1 MPPLL
6 TCPQLSTTLDT
17 KDGVFQLIA
26 HGFCVDPGQS
36 VALTGASGSGK
47 SLFLELAA
55 LIRKPDPESLFGVQ
69 IGDAEGVDISAL
81 WQAPNGEAK
90 LAGIRRK
97 HLGFVPQSG
106 ELLPF
111 LSVMDNIKLG
121 QKMNGQPDES
131 VVDHLI
137 TRLDLTQEVAKP
149 LAQLSIGQRQR
160 LSIARAL
167 AHRPSLVL
175 ADEPTAALDP
185 ARSEA
190 VIALFLDL
198 AAELNT
204 AVVVSTHDMKI
215 ASLPSF
221 TRWICDVT
229 MADTVTKSTLRK
241 VVA

>member
-26 HGFCVDPGQS
+26 DGFCVDLGQA

-55 LIRKPDPESLFGVQ
+55 LIRKPDHESQFSVQ
-69 IGDAEGVDISAL
+69 IGDAEGIDISAL
-81 WQAPNGEAK
+81 WQDPNGEAK
-90 LAGIRRK
+90 LASIRRK
-97 HLGFVPQSG
+97 HFGFVSQSG

-111 LSVMDNIKLG
+111 LSVMDNITLS
-121 QKMNGQPDES
+121 QKMNGRPDAS
-131 VVDHLI
+131 VVHHLI
-137 TRLDLTQEVAKP
+137 KRLDLTHEVAKP

-160 LSIARAL
+160 LAIARAL
-167 AHRPSLVL
+167 AHRPLLVL

-185 ARSEA
+185 ARSAA
-190 VIALFLDL
+190 VIDLFLDL

-204 AVVVSTHDMKI
+204 AVVISTHDMAI

-229 MADTVTKSTLRK
+229 LGDSVTRSTLRK